1 MNMEPIDSLLITG
14 SNGFVGQSF
23 LDYLSS
29 LPVQNRP
36 KELYLAN
43 RRPLVDRKVNQF
55 GDTKIHQIQADLELP
70 WNFDFR
76 VSHVLNLAADGSSTS
91 YSIESASSFTKI
103 GKNLAQWVKLI
114 NPKVLVHASSG
125 ACFGLKPIA
134 GNSNVS
140 QDKSKFISS
149 RLQSEEFITNSCEEV
164 DVRSVIARLFTF
176 IGPQLLRKKQYAV
189 SCFINEAVSNGVI
202 NVTGN
207 KHTIRS
213 YMHESTMS
221 MWLYQ
226 CLTNSKAKHIVSI
239 GSSDKVTIKELA
251 EFISNLTGAL
261 INYMDPNAS
270 GDQYVAINAE
280 EKQLLGLDEGVNWR
294 QSVQECIELL
304 ESGKVV

>member
-43 RRPLVDRKVNQF
+43 RRPLVDRKFNQF

-70 WNFDFR
+70 WNFHFR
-76 VSHVLNLAADGSSTS
+76 VSHILNLAADGSSTS
-91 YSIESASSFTKI
+91 YSIESARSFTNI
-103 GKNLAQWVKLI
+103 GKNLAEWVKHI
-114 NPKVLVHASSG
+114 RPKVLVHASSG
-125 ACFGLKPIA
+125 ACFGLKPIE
-134 GNSNVS
+134 GNSDIL

-149 RLQSEEFITNSCEEV
+149 RLQSEELITNSCKEV

-176 IGPQLLRKKQYAV
+176 IGPQLLSKKQYAV
-189 SCFINEAVSNGVI
+189 SSFINNAVNGGVI
-202 NVTGN
+202 NVKGN
-207 KHTIRS
+207 KHTVRS

-221 MWLYQ
+221 AWLYQ
-226 CLTNSKAKHIVSI
+226 CLINSNAKHIVSV
-239 GSSDKVTIKELA
+239 GSSDPVTIKELT
-251 EFISNLTGAL
+251 EFISNLTGAV
-261 INYMDPNAS
+261 INYMHPNAS

-280 EKQLLGLDEGVNWR
+280 EKRLLALTEGVNWQ

-304 ESGKVV
+304 ESRKAV

>member
-1 MNMEPIDSLLITG
+1 MNMESIDSLLITG

-43 RRPLVDRKVNQF
+43 RRPLVDRKFNQF

-70 WNFDFR
+70 WNIDIR

-91 YSIESASSFTKI
+91 YSIESARSFTNI
-103 GKNLAQWVKLI
+103 GKNLAEWVKQSS
-114 NPKVLVHASSG
+114 PKVLVHASSG
-125 ACFGLKPIA
+125 ACFGLKPVV
-134 GNSNVS
+134 GNTEFS
-140 QDKSKFISS
+140 QDKSQFISS
-149 RLQSEEFITNSCEEV
+149 RLQSEQYITDSCKEV

-189 SCFINEAVSNGVI
+189 SSFINDAVSNGVI

-207 KHTIRS
+207 KHTVRS
-213 YMHESTMS
+213 FMHESTMS

-226 CLTNSKAKHIVSI
+226 CLINSKAKHIVSV
-239 GSSDKVTIKELA
+239 GSSDPVTIRELA
-251 EFISNLTGAL
+251 EFISNLTGAS
-261 INYMDPNAS
+261 INYLDPNAS
-270 GDQYVAINAE
+270 GEQYVAINAE
-280 EKQLLGLDEGVNWR
+280 EKRLLGLDEGVNWR
-294 QSVQECIELL
+294 QSVQECIEIL
-304 ESGKVV
+304 ESRKVV

>member
-1 MNMEPIDSLLITG
+1 MEPIDSLLITG

-23 LDYLSS
+23 LDYLSY

-43 RRPLVDRKVNQF
+43 RSTLVDRKLNQF
-55 GDTKIHQIQADLELP
+55 RDTKIHQIQADLELP

-91 YSIESASSFTKI
+91 YSIESARSFTNI
-103 GKNLAQWVKLI
+103 GKNLAEWVKQI
-114 NPKVLVHASSG
+114 SPKVLVHASSG
-125 ACFGLKPIA
+125 ACFGLKPVV
-134 GNSNVS
+134 GNTEFS
-140 QDKSKFISS
+140 QDKSQFISS
-149 RLQSEEFITNSCEEV
+149 RLQSEQYITDSCKEF
-164 DVRSVIARLFTF
+164 DVRIVIARLFTF
-176 IGPQLLRKKQYAV
+176 IGPQLLSKKQYAV
-189 SCFINEAVSNGVI
+189 SSFINDAVNGGVI
-202 NVTGN
+202 NVRGN
-207 KHTIRS
+207 KHTVRS

-226 CLTNSKAKHIVSI
+226 CLINSKAKHIVSV
-239 GSSDKVTIKELA
+239 GSSDPVTIRELA

-261 INYMDPNAS
+261 INYIDPNAS

-280 EKQLLGLDEGVNWR
+280 EKRLLDLDEGVNWR

-304 ESGKVV
+304 ESRKVV

>member
-14 SNGFVGQSF
+14 SNGFIGQSF

-29 LPVQNRP
+29 LPVQNQP

-43 RRPLVDRKVNQF
+43 RRPPINRKLNQIE
-55 GDTKIHQIQADLELP
+55 GSKIHQIQADLEMP
-70 WNFDFR
+70 WNFDIR

-91 YSIESASSFTKI
+91 YSIESATRFINI
-103 GKNLAQWVKLI
+103 GKNLSEWVKQI
-114 NPKVLVHASSG
+114 TPKVIVHASSG
-125 ACFGLKPIA
+125 ACFGLKLVT
-134 GNSNVS
+134 GNSDDL

-149 RLQSEEFITNSCEEV
+149 RLISEEFITNSCEEV
-164 DVRSVIARLFTF
+164 EVRSVIARLFTF

-189 SCFINEAVSNGVI
+189 SSFINDAVSKGVV
-202 NVTGN
+202 NVTGS

-239 GSSDKVTIKELA
+239 GSSDPVTLRELA

-261 INYMDPNAS
+261 INYLDPNAS
-270 GDQYVAINAE
+270 GDQYVAINSG

-294 QSVQECIELL
+294 QSVRECIELL
-304 ESGKVV
+304 ESRKIV